1 MNNNEYRV
9 GVNRGLPVGMG
20 YFSVSFGF
28 GAMAVS
34 QGVKTLDA
42 VLISAANL
50 TSAGQFAGLTLI
62 VAAATLWEMVLTQL
76 VINSRYA
83 LMSLALSQRM
93 GEKIGLLPRLL
104 IAFFNTDEIFALAM
118 AREAP
123 LTVPFLLGL
132 GTLPFIG
139 WTLGTLCGALAGSI
153 LPLSIRTALGVMLYG
168 MFIAI
173 VVPPAKKN
181 RDIFVAV
188 VLALIFSSLFSWT
201 PGLKT
206 VSPGLSIVVCTV
218 AAAAICAALGLTGLA
233 GGAAV
238 AGCCAQMIGFA
249 VMSFPEN
256 RWGGLAAQGLG
267 TSMLQMGNIVRN
279 VRIWIPP
286 TLASAVTGPI
296 ATCLFKLQMNGS
308 PVSSGMGTCGFVG
321 QIGVYTGWLNG
332 IASGTKAAI
341 TGFDWLG
348 LILISFVLPAVLTWL
363 FAIPLRNWGW
373 IKDGDLKLDL

>member
-1 MNNNEYRV
+1 MDNNEYRV

-34 QGVKTLDA
+34 QGLKTLDA
-42 VLISAANL
+42 VLISATNL

-139 WTLGTLCGALAGSI
+139 WTLGTLCGALAGSDPAALHPDGAGGHALRHVRRHRGTPREEEPGCFRGGGAGADLQQPVFLDAGAENRFPGTVHRDLHRGSRRHLRRAVPGEGREGSGMNIYLYI
-153 LPLSIRTALGVMLYG
+153 LAMALTTYLIRVLPMTIFRKPIKSRFLRSFLYYVPYCCLTAMTFPSILSSTASILSGAAALVVAVILAYRG
-168 MFIAI
+168 KSLI
-173 VVPPAKKN
+173 VV
-181 RDIFVAV
+181 
-188 VLALIFSSLFSWT
+188 ALSSS
-201 PGLKT
+201 
-206 VSPGLSIVVCTV
+206 
-218 AAAAICAALGLTGLA
+218 
-233 GGAAV
+233 AAV
-238 AGCCAQMIGFA
+238 LVVEWAMTH
-249 VMSFPEN
+249 
-256 RWGGLAAQGLG
+256 L
-267 TSMLQMGNIVRN
+267 
-279 VRIWIPP
+279 
-286 TLASAVTGPI
+286 
-296 ATCLFKLQMNGS
+296 
-308 PVSSGMGTCGFVG
+308 
-321 QIGVYTGWLNG
+321 
-332 IASGTKAAI
+332 
-341 TGFDWLG
+341 
-348 LILISFVLPAVLTWL
+348 
-363 FAIPLRNWGW
+363 
-373 IKDGDLKLDL
+373 